1 LGVGSI
7 RQGREQ
13 FTPLPVSG
21 ERSTRMKVEIR
32 VFATLR
38 KYLPELGVGE
48 PKILELPEGTTFD
61 ALREQL
67 GLPAAE
73 VKVIMRNGV
82 QASPEDLIA
91 DGDRI
96 AYIPA
101 VAGG

>member
-1 LGVGSI
+1 M
-7 RQGREQ
+7 Q
-13 FTPLPVSG
+13 
-21 ERSTRMKVEIR
+21 VEVR

-48 PKILELPEGTTFD
+48 PKIIEIPDGTTFD

-73 VKVIMRNGV
+73 VKVIMRNSLQV
-82 QASPEDLIA
+82 EPQDLIA